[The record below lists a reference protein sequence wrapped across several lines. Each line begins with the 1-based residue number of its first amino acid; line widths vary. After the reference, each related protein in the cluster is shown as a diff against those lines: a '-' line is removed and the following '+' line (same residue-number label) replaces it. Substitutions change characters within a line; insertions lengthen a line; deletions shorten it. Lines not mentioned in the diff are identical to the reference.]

1 MSEFPEKDINQPAA
15 PDTEAVPAEEP
26 ATPEEAAE
34 TAEAASKEASEQPRT
49 TADEAAASAASTIF
63 TKPQPVQAKKPSK
76 KGGTHMVR
84 NIVAALVVL
93 CVLAGAVLSIY
104 FLVPVPE
111 EEDAASAN
119 SSTTIQLVS
128 MSSSDITRIDLA
140 NDSGA
145 YAVYPTEDESASSS
159 STGSSDTDNLTWH
172 IEGVS
177 DDYIDTYSVGVFADN
192 VAGVQ
197 AIRLIGEDTDLA
209 AYGLDTPRITVT
221 VTAKDEADSF
231 VLCFGDDAPNGD
243 GTYLKLENSSQ
254 IYLTTTYV
262 RDLFNRDKTEFTN
275 VNMVLSVTQTED
287 NSSYFDEDGALASF
301 DRITISGRNHEQA
314 MEFVPNPY
322 ADTSL
327 VPYLMTAPVSQNVM
341 GDVFDDVFH
350 IISNGLTADG
360 GFAFNPTAEQLASY
374 GLDDPGT
381 VIYFKVG
388 SAELTLQIG
397 NATEDGYYPV
407 LVDDRPVIYKV
418 ATSVLPFVDYGPE
431 GYFSSVLFMDDIT
444 SVKWLEMKTPD
455 SDHVYNFTHG
465 TDENDAATLDVTCD
479 DKVINTDDFRNFYQY
494 ILRCPASD
502 FTLEPAAQGVEPA
515 LVITVHYMDDARPEL
530 VLTFT
535 PSSDRR
541 YHITVNGSP
550 LGYAAVNT
558 VDQLISYDQSLYAGE
573 SIPTP

>member
-49 TADEAAASAASTIF
+49 TADEAAASAESTIF
-63 TKPQPVQAKKPSK
+63 TKPQQTGQAKKPPK
-76 KGGTHMVR
+76 KGGSHMVR

-104 FLVPVPE
+104 IFVPAPE
-111 EEDAASAN
+111 EETASSS
-119 SSTTIQLVS
+119 SSTVIQLVS
-128 MSSSDITRIDLA
+128 MSASDITRIDLA

-145 YAVYPTEDESASSS
+145 YAVYPTEDEGAETSTAS
-159 STGSSDTDNLTWH
+159 GDTDNLTWH

-177 DDYIDTYSVGVFADN
+177 DEYVDTYSVGVFADN
-192 VAGVQ
+192 AAGVQ
-197 AIRLIGEDTDLA
+197 AMRLIGEDTDLA

-231 VLCFGDDAPNGD
+231 ILYFGDDAPNGD
-243 GTYLKLENSSQ
+243 GTYLKLSNSSQ
-254 IYLTTTYV
+254 IYLASTYV
-262 RDLFNRDKTEFTN
+262 RDLFNRGKTAFTN
-275 VNMVLSVTQTED
+275 INMVLSVTQTED

-301 DRITISGRNHEQA
+301 DRITISGRNHAQT

-327 VPYLMTAPVSQNVM
+327 VPYLMTAPVTQNVM

-350 IISNGLTADG
+350 VISNGLTADG
-360 GFAFNPTAEQLASY
+360 GYAFNPTAEQLAAY
-374 GLDDPGT
+374 GLDNPGT
-381 VIYFKVG
+381 VISYKVG
-388 SAELTLQIG
+388 RTEMTLKIG
-397 NATEDGYYPV
+397 NATEDGCYPV
-407 LVDDRPVIYKV
+407 MVDDRPVIYKV
-418 ATSVLPFVDYGPE
+418 QTSVLPFVDYGPE

-444 SVKWLEMKTPD
+444 SVKWLEMKTPG

-465 TDENDAATLDVTCD
+465 TDENDAATLDVVCD
-479 DKVINTDDFRNFYQY
+479 DKVINTEDFRNFYQY

-502 FTLEPAAQGVEPA
+502 FTLEPAAEGVEPA
-515 LVITVHYMDDARPEL
+515 LVITVHYMDDARPEF

-541 YHITVNGSP
+541 YHVAVNGSP

-558 VDQLISYDQSLYAGE
+558 VDQLISYDQSIYAGE
-573 SIPTP
+573 AIPTP